1 MLIDTGRKNNRVLPC
16 LPVFRSG
23 RGPQAERAAGAARR
37 GRRSSGR
44 AEPPAAPG
52 THRRAE
58 GRREDEQT
66 PPEESAASC
75 ASSGRWAGTGC
86 ERVPPRS
93 YITHR
98 DELRA
103 CARALGSMSRE
114 AGWIRSGAGQ
124 EQLRRTGGSRGR
136 RPPARLSRLRVPR
149 GSLSAIPPHARSG
162 GLLPSCCTA
171 CARSPEANIST
182 PAFLND
188 SAIITNTN
196 QKGALRSALQGS
208 AHTGAVCSA
217 VYLRGF

>member
-1 MLIDTGRKNNRVLPC
+1 MPAGVPEREGTAGGAG
-16 LPVFRSG
+16 S
-23 RGPQAERAAGAARR
+23 RGSAAGPAERSPGA
-37 GRRSSGR
+37 GR
-44 AEPPAAPG
+44 AEPPAAAG

-75 ASSGRWAGTGC
+75 PSSGRWARTGC
-86 ERVPPRS
+86 ERVPPSS
-93 YITHR
+93 YIAHR

-103 CARALGSMSRE
+103 CARALGSRR
-114 AGWIRSGAGQ
+114 WIRSGAGQ